1 MSTLYS
7 DFYDRFFKKIEE
19 DKEFFDY
26 YNLTPEESM
35 ILAKERAKTY
45 LQESLA
51 KLTLDSTNDVDFNDY
66 DDTLEI
72 VNLDCTKTEID
83 IIANLMFEAYLEKS
97 IAKLNSLSVSFTPTD
112 LRVFSPAEDRKSF
125 MTMYNDIVSKNL
137 NMIDAYNSKDR
148 LTGKRKTVDYT
159 KYYEV

>member
-1 MSTLYS
+1 MSTSYS
-7 DFYDRFFKKIEE
+7 DFYDKFFKKIEE
-19 DKEFFDY
+19 DPEFFNY
-26 YNLTPEESM
+26 YNLTSDEAM
-35 ILAKERAKTY
+35 ALAKERAKTY

-51 KLTLDSTNDVDFNDY
+51 KLTLESTNDVDFNDY
-66 DDTLEI
+66 DDMLET

-83 IIANLMFEAYLEKS
+83 IIANLMFEMYLFRNF
-97 IAKLNSLSVSFTPTD
+97 AKLKSYETNFTPKD
-112 LRVFSPAEDRKSF
+112 LTVFSSSESRKSF

-159 KYYEV
+159 QYYEV

>member
-1 MSTLYS
+1 MSTPYN
-7 DFYDRFFKKIEE
+7 DFYGRFFKKIEE
-19 DKEFFDY
+19 DKEYFNY

-35 ILAKERAKTY
+35 ELAKERAKTY

-66 DDTLEI
+66 DDTLET

-83 IIANLMFEAYLEKS
+83 IIANLMFEMYLFRDV
-97 IAKLNSLSVSFTPTD
+97 AKLNSLSVSFTPTD

-125 MTMYNDIVSKNL
+125 LSMYNDIVAKNI

>member
-1 MSTLYS
+1 MSTPYN

-19 DKEFFDY
+19 DTEFFQY
-26 YNLTPEESM
+26 YNLTPDESM
-35 ILAKERAKTY
+35 ALAKERAKTY

-66 DDTLEI
+66 DDMLET
-72 VNLDCTKTEID
+72 VTLDCTKTEID
-83 IIANLMFEAYLEKS
+83 IIANLMFEMYLFRDV
-97 IAKLNSLSVSFTPTD
+97 AKLKSYETSFTPKD
-112 LRVFSPAEDRKSF
+112 LTVFSSSESRKSF
-125 MTMYNDIVSKNL
+125 MSMYNEIVSKNI

-159 KYYEV
+159 QYYEV